1 MAKKH
6 YNQTIGFADRLN
18 ESMLDKKINNTQLA
32 EKIGMERKSVSM
44 WVNGYSMPNALILA
58 RMCKV
63 LKVSAD
69 YLLFG
74 EGK

>member
-1 MAKKH
+1 MAKRH
-6 YNQTIGFADRLN
+6 YNQTVGFADRLN
-18 ESMLDKKINNTQLA
+18 ESMLAKKINNTQLA

-58 RMCKV
+58 RICKI
-63 LKVSAD
+63 LSVSSD

-74 EGK
+74 ERG